1 MSIRYREKIKQIKST
16 GNQMKK
22 KPVHTVAV
30 LTQFLHGVAEI
41 PSGDAPRAS
50 TVEFPKQP
58 HQFRFAAAGF
68 PNQLRQFVVQ
78 DINDVF
84 TASPG
89 QVGWGK
95 KGSGKRREGQWV
107 EEKRTVGRTERK
119 TGYQY
124 IAPQYRLA
132 FPLPPPHP
140 FHLFRLFIY
149 GSGKTYLR

>member
-1 MSIRYREKIKQIKST
+1 METISNQSIRYREKIKQIKSM

-22 KPVHTVAV
+22 KTVHTVTA

-50 TVEFPKQP
+50 TVEFSKQP

-95 KGSGKRREGQWV
+95 EGQW
-107 EEKRTVGRTERK
+107 ETERRTVGIGEKNSGKDREKDR
-119 TGYQY
+119 GYQY

-132 FPLPPPHP
+132 FP
-140 FHLFRLFIY
+140 
-149 GSGKTYLR
+149 